1 MGEWEPADKNSW
13 SWSIPVFIVQ
23 SLMPWRL
30 TLFTADESYLLT
42 AMCSILSAHTA
53 ISFFYHSCILI
64 TFVLYYFGTMCKIYC
79 VVREM
84 DLLCICE
91 WRWFAL
97 ASVPISINLMSSCKL
112 SEGMCYLK
120 SEGPCFFEYSYE
132 LILIYFIQYNF
143 MAQKYTLKLEYFH
156 IMVE

>member
-1 MGEWEPADKNSW
+1 MKYTCIHCIVADVLKVN
-13 SWSIPVFIVQ
+13 F
-23 SLMPWRL
+23 LYRRL
-30 TLFTADESYLLT
+30 VIFANCNLFPLKRSYCHFL
-42 AMCSILSAHTA
+42 
-53 ISFFYHSCILI
+53 YHSCTLI